1 MHYLLDSNANIHQ
14 KDKDGWTAL
23 HNACS
28 RGYFRI
34 VRLLVERKAKVDARS
49 KMGHTPLSKFYMF
62 CSRQKKNIDYNL
74 SIVNAASKGY
84 MSIVEYL
91 LDEAHANPLIK
102 NNFGE
107 AAYDVSAAAGE
118 SYICEMLEKAGRKWW
133 AIQHTEGNIHL

>member
-1 MHYLLDSNANIHQ
+1 
-14 KDKDGWTAL
+14 
-23 HNACS
+23 
-28 RGYFRI
+28 
-34 VRLLVERKAKVDARS
+34 
-49 KMGHTPLSKFYMF
+49 
-62 CSRQKKNIDYNL
+62 
-74 SIVNAASKGY
+74 

-133 AIQHTEGNIHL
+133 HLQHTEGISSKIKKKKQPRTKLFFL

>member
-1 MHYLLDSNANIHQ
+1 
-14 KDKDGWTAL
+14 
-23 HNACS
+23 
-28 RGYFRI
+28 
-34 VRLLVERKAKVDARS
+34 
-49 KMGHTPLSKFYMF
+49 
-62 CSRQKKNIDYNL
+62 
-74 SIVNAASKGY
+74 

-133 AIQHTEGNIHL
+133 HLQHTEGKKANELGPYICYLLT